1 MAGRVEGGDPDVVGH
16 EDPAGTDRGGA
27 GGRVGAGRAEV
38 RHQAR
43 GQLEGVTADVR
54 QGPGPTAGKGPV
66 EKARHVELVGE
77 PPRKV
82 VAQGDGG
89 GEIGRRPAVRRVGDE
104 GDDVEHAE
112 ARVDAVVGAQV
123 EMLERGAGEGA
134 GGGNEVVG
142 RCDEGVHRPVV
153 VRIAMEV
160 EEGGSGAG
168 GQRGEDGIVPT
179 LADVDDALEDLFR
192 CCHDDSVPASG
203 ACCSEADGETG
214 PLGPLPGPGGVAT

>member
-1 MAGRVEGGDPDVVGH
+1 M
-16 EDPAGTDRGGA
+16 
-27 GGRVGAGRAEV
+27 
-38 RHQAR
+38 
-43 GQLEGVTADVR
+43 
-54 QGPGPTAGKGPV
+54 
-66 EKARHVELVGE
+66 
-77 PPRKV
+77 
-82 VAQGDGG
+82 
-89 GEIGRRPAVRRVGDE
+89 RRVGDE

-168 GQRGEDGIVPT
+168 GQRGED
-179 LADVDDALEDLFR
+179 VDRPDPR
-192 CCHDDSVPASG
+192 
-203 ACCSEADGETG
+203 
-214 PLGPLPGPGGVAT
+214 